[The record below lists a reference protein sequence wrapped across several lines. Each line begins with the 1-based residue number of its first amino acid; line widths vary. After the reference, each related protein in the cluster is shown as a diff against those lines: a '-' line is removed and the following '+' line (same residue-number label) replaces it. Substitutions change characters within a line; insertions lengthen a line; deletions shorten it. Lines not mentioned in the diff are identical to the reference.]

1 MVTNINIQL
10 DDEDADFVRGVKD
23 RTGETWATWIV
34 EAAEAVEHLNRIEE
48 TAENEAFRA
57 AKEAVES
64 KRNRIDDVRTYDAR
78 EAAVTDDTV
87 EDDREVIEADTNP
100 SRPRQDDVSGEEGPS
115 WGSDPSPDDY
125 DRLEAEIPGTPGTPD
140 MKRKVDAVIVMWDH
154 LREVGKADK
163 DAMMDAAADEIEA
176 TGYADAIS
184 FWSNVVKGSSRDGTP
199 CRDSMACISRRPAFR
214 RGSSSNDLFI

>member
-115 WGSDPSPDDY
+115 WGTDPSPDDY
-125 DRLEAEIPGTPGTPD
+125 DRLEAEIPGEPGTLD
-140 MKRKVDAVIVMWDH
+140 MEQGCD
-154 LREVGKADK
+154 
-163 DAMMDAAADEIEA
+163 
-176 TGYADAIS
+176 
-184 FWSNVVKGSSRDGTP
+184 DG
-199 CRDSMACISRRPAFR
+199 R
-214 RGSSSNDLFI
+214 RGRRDRGDRLRRCDLVLVECRQGTGHLVGIRWRA

>member
-10 DDEDADFVRGVKD
+10 DDDDADFVRGVKD

-34 EAAEAVEHLNRIEE
+34 EAAEAVEYLDRIEE

-64 KRNRIDDVRTYDAR
+64 KTDRIEDVRTYDAH

-87 EDDREVIEADTNP
+87 EDGPEVMKSDATP

-115 WGSDPSPDDY
+115 WGTDPSSDDIA
-125 DRLEAEIPGTPGTPD
+125 RLEAEIPGEPGTLD
-140 MKRKVDAVIVMWDH
+140 MERKVDAVIVMWDF
-154 LREVGKADK
+154 LREAGKADK

-176 TGYADAIS
+176 TGYADPIS
-184 FWSNVVKGSSRDGTP
+184 FWSNVVKGRYTLSGFDGVHKPPTGLSTWEFVD
-199 CRDSMACISRRPAFR
+199 R
-214 RGSSSNDLFI
+214 